1 MAIVTLGLIAVTC
14 GVSYAG
20 FMKPAVVRKYIFN
33 PESILADKEFYR
45 LVTSAFLHAD
55 GRHLFFNML
64 TLFLFGSR
72 LFRQIARLT
81 AFRPARRI
89 IRIRTIPRPPETGI

>member
-1 MAIVTLGLIAVTC
+1 MNGTLAIVTLLLIAVTC

-45 LVTSAFLHAD
+45 LVALAFFHAGGGD
-55 GRHLFFNML
+55 LFFNIV
-64 TLFLFGSR
+64 TLFFFGSPLEFGDGR
-72 LFRQIARLT
+72 A
-81 AFRPARRI
+81 
-89 IRIRTIPRPPETGI
+89 GISGIFFWGGVGGGVC